1 MSCPDNT
8 LTSKW
13 LAKGKI
19 KMMLSAPFHGSVVS
33 QTELIE
39 RNNLPT
45 AATDGTV
52 IFYNDSFIRSLTL
65 PQLCWLL
72 AHEAEHIMM
81 LHAFRMGKR
90 NPRKWN
96 YACDF
101 SINSTT
107 LDSLV
112 HEGVFEAIEG
122 TLYDKKYVNWSS
134 EKIYEAI
141 PDSEVPEDDGSG
153 DHVIAPGSD
162 PDGREGEGGD
172 NNDSQG
178 KTRKFLSEDQIKEL
192 EEQAK
197 RKVLSAAETAKSI
210 GNLPGEYSSLLEKLR
225 YPTVDWKELFHRA
238 IVGSE
243 PDDYTMRR
251 PNRKMLQSGFYMPSI
266 LKQSVGNI
274 YVWRDTS
281 CSMSDADDRK
291 VVSEL
296 KGIIEDVKPKAV
308 YVIDCDTEV
317 NDVKIY
323 YPGDNLDALE
333 RVGYGGTEPQ
343 AFFDWVEENGEE
355 VQAIVCLTDMGFH
368 LDENALPSQTEVT
381 WVSVVDHDPGIGN
394 FIYLPSGE
402 D

>member
-1 MSCPDNT
+1 
-8 LTSKW
+8 
-13 LAKGKI
+13 
-19 KMMLSAPFHGSVVS
+19 
-33 QTELIE
+33 
-39 RNNLPT
+39 
-45 AATDGTV
+45 
-52 IFYNDSFIRSLTL
+52 
-65 PQLCWLL
+65 
-72 AHEAEHIMM
+72 MM

-96 YACDF
+96 VACDY
-101 SINSTT
+101 SINSTS

-281 CSMSDADDRK
+281 CSMSDEDDRK

-308 YVIDCDTEV
+308 YVIDCDTAV